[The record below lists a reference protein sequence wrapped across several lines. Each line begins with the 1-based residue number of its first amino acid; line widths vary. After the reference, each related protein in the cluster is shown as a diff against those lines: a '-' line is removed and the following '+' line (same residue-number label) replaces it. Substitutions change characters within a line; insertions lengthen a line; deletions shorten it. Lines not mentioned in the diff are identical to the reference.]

1 MSSVTTACD
10 RPLVLVGFMGAG
22 KTTVGRL
29 LAARLRTSFVDAD
42 DAICAQAAMDVP
54 AIFAAEGETG
64 FRERERVVIAGL
76 LVDGPRVIAL
86 GGGALREPTMTLL
99 AQGATVVWLDVDA
112 DTAWSR
118 VSTDAD
124 HRPLARDER
133 RFRALHA
140 ERAATYAAAADR
152 YVDATAAPE
161 AVAAAIL
168 GSPVVR
174 PGASRDLRAFVGDR
188 NAVTVVDE
196 AVAHL
201 VDQVGDVVLVHG
213 GEEAKS
219 VAGVERLWRAL
230 ADARLE
236 RRDVVVAIGG
246 GTITDVAGFAAASFR
261 RGISWIAV
269 PTTIVGQV
277 DAAIGG
283 KTGIN
288 VAAKNDVGAFHLP
301 EAVVCDPDLLVTLP
315 ARERAAGLAEAV
327 KTALLSGWSGLEAAE
342 PLELVRRTSAYK
354 VRVVTE
360 DPTERGIRAFLN
372 LGHTIGHGVEA
383 AAGYGELLHG
393 EAVAVGLVAALWLS
407 ERVRG
412 LDPSV
417 AVETEALLVRLGLPV
432 RAPGVDVDQVLALI
446 ESDKKRV
453 AGRTRF
459 VLLDAVGAPV
469 HGIEVDPALVRAAV
483 ERVA

>member
-1 MSSVTTACD
+1 M

-29 LAARLRTSFVDAD
+29 LAARLDTAFADAD
-42 DAICAQAAMDVP
+42 DVVCADAGMDVP
-54 AIFAAEGETG
+54 AIFAAEGEAG
-64 FRERERVVIAGL
+64 FRERERAAIAGL
-76 LVDGPRVIAL
+76 VEEARHGVIAL
-86 GGGALREPTMTLL
+86 GGGALREPTATLL
-99 AQGATVVWLDVDA
+99 RDRATVVWLDVDA
-112 DTAWSR
+112 DTAWGR
-118 VSTDAD
+118 VRGDD
-124 HRPLARDER
+124 RRPLARDEA
-133 RFRALHA
+133 RFRALQA
-140 ERAATYAAAADR
+140 ERTAAYAAAADR
-152 YVDATAAPE
+152 YVDASAAPD
-161 AVAAAIL
+161 AVAGAIL
-168 GSPVVR
+168 GSPLVR
-174 PGASRDLRAFVGDR
+174 SGASRDLARLVGDR

-196 AVAHL
+196 AVAHI
-201 VDQVGDVVLVHG
+201 VEPVGTVVTVRG
-213 GEEAKS
+213 GEDAKS
-219 VAGVERLWRAL
+219 VAGIERLWRAL

-246 GTITDVAGFAAASFR
+246 GTVTDVAGFAAASFR
-261 RGISWIAV
+261 RGIGWIAV

-301 EAVVCDPDLLVTLP
+301 EAVVCDPDLLATLP

-327 KTALLSGWSGLEAAE
+327 KTALLSGWTGVEDAD
-342 PLELVRRTSAYK
+342 PIDLVRRTSAYK

-360 DPTERGIRAFLN
+360 DPTERGIRAYLN
-372 LGHTIGHGVEA
+372 LGHTIGHGIEA
-383 AAGYGELLHG
+383 AAGYGGLLHG
-393 EAVAVGLVAALWLS
+393 EAVSVGLVAALWLS

-412 LDPSV
+412 LDASV
-417 AVETEALLVRLGLPV
+417 LVETEALLRRLGLPV
-432 RAPGVDVDQVLALI
+432 RAPGIDVDRVLALV

-459 VLLDAVGAPV
+459 VLLDAVGSPV